1 MKLVQKSWWR
11 EKVFWET
18 VFLYLL
24 VLLVYHFTQKNLP
37 LKEYSLMARQALIPM
52 FGFYLVQRL
61 SHKPLLSFQWLPSLL
76 VGLSW
81 LIVMP
86 WLKHLSLTAIYR
98 WNPRGELLFGVY
110 LMLIFLVL
118 QALCALVHSR
128 GSRQISFVASLFLT
142 LFTLA
147 ALVIPIME
155 IGHFLLYHVV
165 ISDSSIYAMQLT
177 YPKEA
182 LGYLQS
188 YISPVLLLAIL
199 MLILII
205 GFGLYYCC
213 RRAQPVPF
221 TKKAVVLIILLPV
234 LLVYLTGSLSKKEFF
249 FTAWKEVKSYRQ
261 AQALFTKDYD
271 QRYQEL
277 KLNTATTLA
286 QTDPGTVIVVIG
298 ESASRNYMQ
307 TYTSSFPYNDTPWLD
322 SKRRDPDFIVY
333 NNVYSCYN
341 QTVEALIRACTEMSQ
356 YNDKKFNSSITLVD
370 VAKKAGYQTYW
381 LSAQGGV
388 GQNDAPITM
397 IMKTAD
403 QYESLAVSGKFS
415 YDEDLVK
422 RLKEVNTGAPVN
434 KFIVIH
440 LKGSH
445 GPYQARYPEEAAK
458 FDNNSLAGRYAN
470 SILYTDTVLQQIFDY
485 AKKNL
490 NLQAMLYFS
499 DHGDNLEQGHGPD
512 VRTFD
517 TLRIPMFLYL
527 SPEYQRTYPE
537 KTALL
542 KARADSY
549 FTNDMIYNTVC
560 GILNAP
566 SNHYDEKED
575 FSSPTYHFT
584 RDTLWT
590 FKHTVPISEDPTT

>member
-1 MKLVQKSWWR
+1 M
-11 EKVFWET
+11 
-18 VFLYLL
+18 
-24 VLLVYHFTQKNLP
+24 LP
-37 LKEYSLMARQALIPM
+37 I
-52 FGFYLVQRL
+52 
-61 SHKPLLSFQWLPSLL
+61 
-76 VGLSW
+76 
-81 LIVMP
+81 
-86 WLKHLSLTAIYR
+86 
-98 WNPRGELLFGVY
+98 
-110 LMLIFLVL
+110 
-118 QALCALVHSR
+118 
-128 GSRQISFVASLFLT
+128 
-142 LFTLA
+142 
-147 ALVIPIME
+147 
-155 IGHFLLYHVV
+155 
-165 ISDSSIYAMQLT
+165 
-177 YPKEA
+177 
-182 LGYLQS
+182 
-188 YISPVLLLAIL
+188 
-199 MLILII
+199 
-205 GFGLYYCC
+205 
-213 RRAQPVPF
+213 
-221 TKKAVVLIILLPV
+221 
-234 LLVYLTGSLSKKEFF
+234 LLVYLAGNLSKKELFF
-249 FTAWKEVKSYRQ
+249 SAWKEVYQYRQ
-261 AQALFTKDYD
+261 AQTLFTRNYE

-277 KLNTATTLA
+277 KLNNTASTLA

-307 TYTSSFPYNDTPWLD
+307 TYTPSFPYKDTPWLD
-322 SKRRDPDFIVY
+322 SKRQSSDFIVY

-381 LSAQGGV
+381 LSGQGGI
-388 GQNDAPITM
+388 GQNDAPITLV
-397 IMKTAD
+397 MKTAD
-403 QYESLAVSGKFS
+403 YYQTPAVSGEQDNYYKQKYA
-415 YDEDLVK
+415 YDGSLVQW
-422 RLKEVNTGAPVN
+422 LKSIDISTNPN

-440 LKGSH
+440 LMGSH

-458 FDNNSLAGRYAN
+458 FDNTLLAGRYAN

-499 DHGDNLEQGHGPD
+499 DHGDNLERGHGPD

-575 FSSPTYHFT
+575 FSSPAYHFT